1 MCQPGDTT
9 TPGWV
14 HGILLDQPS
23 LLPVSTILKQGPSID
38 MMWYEWEDELT
49 GSKNKRSMLQ
59 LAAAMQAVKC
69 VQLLLDAG
77 ADARLASP
85 SDGQTALHLACDS
98 KPSMASARVIAML
111 VQHGADRDAV
121 DFNGH
126 VPGHKLRV
134 ATEPSRPATI
144 SSGSLDSYDVGN
156 ADKVAAECH
165 KERHNPMP
173 CNHCHH
179 TRLASSKSALVTNIS
194 DLELMDGVDYGSSHF
209 RMFHYKVDICPHED
223 CIHDTDACPYVH
235 PGDKSRRRNP
245 GLVTYQPV
253 PCPHFRKGNCRLG
266 DACPLSHG
274 VFECWLHP
282 SKYRTQLCTEG
293 SKCSRGLCF
302 FAHSVEELREPFE
315 DCDTC
320 SLPSCKLGSAASVTP
335 RSVCG
340 NFSGFNSSANS
351 SANVSP
357 DTSQGGISL
366 FSAHDN
372 PCVDH
377 KIATLQTTAIERERT
392 RREAAVA
399 GIAETLRSM
408 AVSRNAA
415 LQFPIQQS
423 MAGSVN
429 PQGNGSTL
437 YKRTKSQDTASVLSI
452 PSSDSSVSL
461 TTSHLG
467 SSDEHLQSVFA

>member
-1 MCQPGDTT
+1 
-9 TPGWV
+9 
-14 HGILLDQPS
+14 
-23 LLPVSTILKQGPSID
+23 
-38 MMWYEWEDELT
+38 MWYEWT
-49 GSKNKRSMLQ
+49 GAKNKRSMLQ

-85 SDGQTALHLACDS
+85 SDGKTALHVACDC

-126 VPGHKLRV
+126 VPGHNLRV
-134 ATEPSRPATI
+134 ATAPSRAAPI
-144 SSGSLDSYDVGN
+144 SSTSLTLSDAGD
-156 ADKVAAECH
+156 AH
-165 KERHNPMP
+165 KSAFEGQVERHNSSKSF
-173 CNHCHH
+173 NHCHH
-179 TRLASSKSALVTNIS
+179 TRLASSKSALVTNVS
-194 DLELMDGVDYGSSHF
+194 DLEMMDGVDYGSSHF
-209 RMFHYKVDICPHED
+209 RMFHYKVDTCPHED
-223 CIHDTDACPYVH
+223 CIHDMDACPYVH

-245 GLVTYQPV
+245 GLVSYQPV

-266 DACPLSHG
+266 DVCPLSHG

-293 SKCSRGLCF
+293 SKCGRDLCF

-315 DCDTC
+315 DCDAC
-320 SLPSCKLGSAASVTP
+320 SMPSCKLGSAVSLTP

-340 NFSGFNSSANS
+340 NLSGFN

-357 DTSQGGISL
+357 ETTQGSISL
-366 FSAHDN
+366 FSAPDN
-372 PCVDH
+372 PCVDQ
-377 KIATLQTTAIERERT
+377 KIATLQVTAIERERT

-399 GIAETLRSM
+399 GIAETLKSM
-408 AVSRNAA
+408 AVCRNAA
-415 LQFPIQQS
+415 LQFPTQPT
-423 MAGSVN
+423 AGSVN
-429 PQGNGSTL
+429 PQGKGGTL
-437 YKRTKSQDTASVLSI
+437 YKRTNNQDTTSVLSI
-452 PSSDSSVSL
+452 PRSDSSVSV

-467 SSDEHLQSVFA
+467 SDEYLASVFA

>member
-1 MCQPGDTT
+1 MCQSGNSI

-23 LLPVSTILKQGPSID
+23 LLPVSSILRQGPSID
-38 MMWYEWEDELT
+38 MMWYDWEDEST
-49 GSKNKRSMLQ
+49 GAKHKRSMLQ

-77 ADARLASP
+77 ADARLSSP
-85 SDGQTALHLACDS
+85 SDGKTALHLACDC

-111 VQHGADRDAV
+111 VQHGADRDAL

-126 VPGHKLRV
+126 SPGHKLRV
-134 ATEPSRPATI
+134 ATEPSPAVPI
-144 SSGSLDSYDVGN
+144 SSASLTSSNTGAV
-156 ADKVAAECH
+156 H
-165 KERHNPMP
+165 KPACEVQIVRQNSNS

-179 TRLASSKSALVTNIS
+179 TRLASSKSALVTNVS
-194 DLELMDGVDYGSSHF
+194 DLEMMDGVDYGSSHF
-209 RMFHYKVDICPHED
+209 RMFHYKVDVCPHED
-223 CIHDTDACPYVH
+223 CIHDTNACPYVH

-245 GLVTYQPV
+245 GVVSYQPV

-293 SKCSRGLCF
+293 SACVRELCF

-320 SLPSCKLGSAASVTP
+320 SMPSCKLGSAVSLTP

-340 NFSGFNSSANS
+340 NLSGVN

-357 DTSQGGISL
+357 ETSQGSISL
-366 FSAHDN
+366 ISAHDS
-372 PCVDH
+372 PCVDQ
-377 KIATLQTTAIERERT
+377 KIATLQVTAIERERT

-399 GIAETLRSM
+399 GIAETLKSM
-408 AVSRNAA
+408 AFSRNTA
-415 LQFPIQQS
+415 LQYPTQS
-423 MAGSVN
+423 SAGSVM
-429 PQGNGSTL
+429 PPGKGGTL
-437 YKRTKSQDTASVLSI
+437 YKRTSTQDTTSVLSI
-452 PSSDSSVSL
+452 PRSDSSVSV

-467 SSDEHLQSVFA
+467 SDEYLASVFA